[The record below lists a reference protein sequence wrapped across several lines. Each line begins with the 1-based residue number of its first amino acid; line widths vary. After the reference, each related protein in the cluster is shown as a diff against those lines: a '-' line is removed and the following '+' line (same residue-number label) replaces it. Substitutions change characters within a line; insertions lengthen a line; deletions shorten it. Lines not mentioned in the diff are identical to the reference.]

1 MCTNNTGLE
10 YRAFASYG
18 AVNHISVSTTS
29 RLSVK
34 ADTSPGPRSR
44 KAFTSPDLWQ
54 PHTTPHRLVTLT
66 VRRHTHPRVH
76 IPHFDLAIPPTTHQ
90 VLPRVAPIQAEDP
103 AAVSRQVRDLLPRV
117 GVVQADDAGVAGGGK
132 EARAGRE
139 ADGADGLEQAGEGV
153 PQAARGV
160 AEDVD
165 GAGGVA

>member
-1 MCTNNTGLE
+1 M
-10 YRAFASYG
+10 
-18 AVNHISVSTTS
+18 SVSPTS
-29 RLSVK
+29 RLPVK
-34 ADTSPGPRSR
+34 ADTPPGPRSR
-44 KAFTSPDLWQ
+44 KAFTPPDLWQ
-54 PHTTPHRLVTLT
+54 PHTTPHRLVALT
-66 VRRHTHPRVH
+66 VRRHTHPRVD
-76 IPHFDLAIPPTTHQ
+76 IPHFHLAIPPTTHQ
-90 VLPRVAPIQAEDP
+90 VFPRVAPIQAEDP
-103 AAVSRQVRDLLPRV
+103 AAVARQVRDLFPRV